1 MTGASEDYAGRV
13 RAALPSFFGP
23 VEVVAALPSTMAR
36 AAELAEAGAPEGAT
50 VVADAQSAGR
60 GRLGRSWVAAPGT
73 SLLVTVVL
81 RPSLPPARAWLVSAA
96 AGVALADATKAL
108 LAGMPA
114 RWPEPRAGWTEERSP
129 TKQPPAVPVKS
140 DEGSQRIGRRRPPS
154 VSIDLKWPND
164 LEASGRKVAGMLAE
178 ARSDGG
184 RLQWVLL
191 GLGVNVGQGPDD
203 FPAELAGRATSL
215 SLAAGRAVDRVALLA
230 GWAERF
236 ATGYRALAA
245 GAAGPT
251 LAAYQA
257 RLGTLG
263 RQVRAEVLGGEEV
276 TGVAVGLG
284 ADGGLVIRTPA
295 GGEVE
300 VTSGDVEHLRA
311 GAPSGPVSRR
321 P

>member
-1 MTGASEDYAGRV
+1 MPGASEDYAGRV
-13 RAALPSFFGP
+13 RAALPSFFDP

-108 LAGMPA
+108 V
-114 RWPEPRAGWTEERSP
+114 
-129 TKQPPAVPVKS
+129 AVAVT
-140 DEGSQRIGRRRPPS
+140 
-154 VSIDLKWPND
+154 LKWPND
-164 LEASGRKVAGMLAE
+164 LEAGGRKVAGMLAE

-184 RLQWVLL
+184 RLRWVLL

-311 GAPSGPVSRR
+311 GAPVGPVSRR

>member
-1 MTGASEDYAGRV
+1 MPGASEDYAGRV

-23 VEVVAALPSTMAR
+23 VEVAAALPSTMAR
-36 AAELAEAGAPEGAT
+36 AAELAAAGAAEGAT

-60 GRLGRSWVAAPGT
+60 GRLGRTWLAAPGT

-96 AGVALADATKAL
+96 AGVALADATTAV
-108 LAGMPA
+108 LAG
-114 RWPEPRAGWTEERSP
+114 
-129 TKQPPAVPVKS
+129 K
-140 DEGSQRIGRRRPPS
+140 PPS
-154 VSIDLKWPND
+154 VSVNLKWPND
-164 LEASGRKVAGMLAE
+164 LEVGGRKVAGMLAE
-178 ARSDGG
+178 ARIDGS
-184 RLQWVLL
+184 RLEWVLL
-191 GLGVNVGQGPDD
+191 GLGVNVGQGPGD
-203 FPAELAGRATSL
+203 FPPELAGRATSL
-215 SLAAGRAVDRVALLA
+215 SLAAGGAVDRVALLA

-236 ATGYRALAA
+236 AAGYRALAA

-251 LAAYQA
+251 LAAYRA

-263 RQVRAEVLGGEEV
+263 RQVRADLLGGDPV

-284 ADGGLVIRTPA
+284 ANGGLLIRTPA

-300 VTSGDVEHLRA
+300 LASGDVEHLRA
-311 GAPSGPVSRR
+311 GEPVGPVSRR

>member
-1 MTGASEDYAGRV
+1 MPSAAEDYAARV

-23 VEVVAALPSTMAR
+23 VEVADALPSTMAR
-36 AAELAEAGAPEGAT
+36 AAELAEAGAEEGAT

-73 SLLVTVVL
+73 SLLVTVVF
-81 RPSLPPARAWLVSAA
+81 RPSLPPGCAWLVTAA
-96 AGVALADATKAL
+96 AGVALADATRVL
-108 LAGMPA
+108 LAG
-114 RWPEPRAGWTEERSP
+114 G
-129 TKQPPAVPVKS
+129 V
-140 DEGSQRIGRRRPPS
+140 GS
-154 VSIDLKWPND
+154 VSVNLKWPND
-164 LEASGRKVAGMLAE
+164 LEVGGRKAAGMLAE

-184 RLQWVLL
+184 RLDWVLL

-203 FPAELAGRATSL
+203 FPPELAGRATSL
-215 SLAAGRAVDRVALLA
+215 SLAAGAAVDRVALLA
-230 GWAERF
+230 GWAGRF
-236 ATGYRALAA
+236 ATGYQALAA

-263 RQVRAEVLGGEEV
+263 RQVRADVLGGEEV

-284 ADGGLVIRTPA
+284 ANGGLVIRTPA

-300 VTSGDVEHLRA
+300 VASGDVEHLRA
-311 GAPSGPVSRR
+311 GAPVGPVSRR

>member
-1 MTGASEDYAGRV
+1 LEDYAGRV
-13 RAALPSFFGP
+13 RAALPAFFGP
-23 VEVVAALPSTMAR
+23 VEVAAALPSTMAR

-60 GRLGRSWVAAPGT
+60 GRLGRAWVAVPGT

-81 RPSLPPARAWLVSAA
+81 RPSLPPARAWLVTAA
-96 AGVALADATKAL
+96 AGVALADATKVL
-108 LAGMPA
+108 LAG
-114 RWPEPRAGWTEERSP
+114 G
-129 TKQPPAVPVKS
+129 V
-140 DEGSQRIGRRRPPS
+140 GS
-154 VSIDLKWPND
+154 VSVDLKWPND
-164 LEASGRKVAGMLAE
+164 LEVGGRKAAGMLAE
-178 ARSDGG
+178 ARGDGR
-184 RLQWVLL
+184 RLDWVLL

-203 FPAELAGRATSL
+203 FPPELAGRATSL
-215 SLAAGRAVDRVALLA
+215 SLAAGAAVDRVALLA
-230 GWAERF
+230 GWAGRF

-263 RQVRAEVLGGEEV
+263 RQVRADVLGGDPV
-276 TGVAVGLG
+276 TGFAVGLG
-284 ADGGLVIRTPA
+284 ANGGLVIRTPA

-300 VTSGDVEHLRA
+300 VASGDVEHLRA
-311 GAPSGPVSRR
+311 GAPVGPVSRR

>member
-1 MTGASEDYAGRV
+1 MPGASEDYAGRV

-23 VEVVAALPSTMAR
+23 VEVAAALPSTMAR
-36 AAELAEAGAPEGAT
+36 AAELAAAGAAEGAT

-60 GRLGRSWVAAPGT
+60 GRLGRSWLAAPGT

-96 AGVALADATKAL
+96 AGVALADATTAV
-108 LAGMPA
+108 LAGGGSTVA
-114 RWPEPRAGWTEERSP
+114 RWAE
-129 TKQPPAVPVKS
+129 
-140 DEGSQRIGRRRPPS
+140 RRRPPS
-154 VSIDLKWPND
+154 VSVGLKWPND
-164 LEASGRKVAGMLAE
+164 LEVGGRKVAGMLAE
-178 ARSDGG
+178 ARIDGS
-184 RLQWVLL
+184 RLEWVLL
-191 GLGVNVGQGPDD
+191 GLGVNVGQGPGD
-203 FPAELAGRATSL
+203 FPPELAGRATSL
-215 SLAAGRAVDRVALLA
+215 SLAAGGAVDRVALLA

-236 ATGYRALAA
+236 AAGYRALAA

-263 RQVRAEVLGGEEV
+263 RQVRADLLGGDPV

-284 ADGGLVIRTPA
+284 ANGGLLIRTPA

-300 VTSGDVEHLRA
+300 LASGDVEHLRA
-311 GAPSGPVSRR
+311 GEPVGPVSRR